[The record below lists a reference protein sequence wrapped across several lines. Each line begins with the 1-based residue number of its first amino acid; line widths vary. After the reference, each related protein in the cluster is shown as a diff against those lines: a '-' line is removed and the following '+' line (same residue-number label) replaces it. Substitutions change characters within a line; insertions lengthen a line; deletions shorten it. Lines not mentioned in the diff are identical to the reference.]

1 MVTFR
6 NAGRVGSI
14 AFRRLPS
21 KNRPLQS
28 DQSEAE
34 EPEHSDAICSLSVQS
49 FIFDLLFFRQFTQCF
64 LKETRYVAK
73 EKYYVWKLA
82 AFWKEFDT
90 YLSKVKLIL
99 VQTR

>member
-34 EPEHSDAICSLSVQS
+34 EPEHSDAFCLIFVNS
-49 FIFDLLFFRQFTQCF
+49 FILLLVYSIFSKGDKRNIR
-64 LKETRYVAK
+64 LK
-73 EKYYVWKLA
+73 
-82 AFWKEFDT
+82 
-90 YLSKVKLIL
+90 YLSPVLIRFNDKIVEHQFL
-99 VQTR
+99 VPVEHTSL